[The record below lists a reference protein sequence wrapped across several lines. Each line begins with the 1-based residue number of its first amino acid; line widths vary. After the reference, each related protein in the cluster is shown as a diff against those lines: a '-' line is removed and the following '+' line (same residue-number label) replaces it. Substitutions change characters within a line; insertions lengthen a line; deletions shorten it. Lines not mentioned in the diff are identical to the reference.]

1 MKWSFTLL
9 LIIALITFS
18 LPGFSQFTY
27 YIGLEEVTIRKEVS
41 NRNIQNLITDY
52 SMDGQKVLA
61 WKDLEL
67 KTAIIVLFDGYGKGK
82 SCTLIPFTAKDIYE
96 FKEVFNKNHKIIDA
110 TTWLNTIEN
119 KTFKISFQYLKA
131 FSKYGFVITDYDQE
145 LTNKKLDE
153 LIKKLKPSADRLPN
167 Y

>member
-1 MKWSFTLL
+1 MKMFYS
-9 LIIALITFS
+9 LILTIIIIISNFPAL
-18 LPGFSQFTY
+18 SQFTY
-27 YIGLEEVTIRKEVS
+27 YIGMEEIAIKKVISTRS
-41 NRNIQNLITDY
+41 IQDLVTDY
-52 SMDGQKVLA
+52 SVDGQKVMA

-96 FKEVFNKNHKIIDA
+96 FKEVFNKSHKIIDA

-131 FSKYGFVITDYDQE
+131 FSKYGFVITDYNQE
-145 LTNKKLDE
+145 LGLKQLDE
-153 LIKKLKPSADRLPN
+153 LIKKLRSSADKLPN
-167 Y
+167 D